1 MIFICDFVFFQR
13 LFAFEVEKASLQDF
27 CSGVYHDSIPTG
39 LDGVIQMA
47 EGLNYIHSG
56 HPNNAY
62 PRLRPE
68 SFFISSSGNIK
79 IHDPRFKSGTKPKIP
94 SFPMNENLVIEDFL
108 GWKSVGETKATN
120 VFSFVCV
127 MYCFLTRN
135 HPFHLDPA
143 SFKFRYDSDKKN
155 MEIEKTIQENIY
167 EKKFNLDGEKSF

>member
-1 MIFICDFVFFQR
+1 MKLFFFFQR
-13 LFAFEVEKASLQDF
+13 LFAFEVEKASLQDY
-27 CSGVYHDSIPTG
+27 CSGVVDALIPTG

-47 EGLNYIHSG
+47 EGLNYIQSV

-79 IHDPRFKSGTKPKIP
+79 IHDPRFRSGTKPKIP
-94 SFPMNENLVIEDFL
+94 SFPMNENLVIEKF

-143 SFKFRYDSDKKN
+143 SFKFKYDSDKKN
-155 MEIEKTIQENIY
+155 MEIAKTIQKNIY
-167 EKKFNLDGEKSF
+167 EKKFNLDGEKSFL